1 MSTAPG
7 TLLQGRRESYRLTAL
22 LGKGGMGEVWLASSP
37 QGPVAVK
44 IAANNPT
51 AVEKLLFEQRM
62 LRELRH
68 EHIVAYLD
76 DGAFRGLPFLVMEY
90 VRGANLEQ
98 IVKSPLDERDA
109 KIAAVESLLALD
121 YVHSKNVIHR
131 DVKPKNVIARN
142 NDIRGCVLID
152 FGTAA
157 YYNVFGIREAVVS
170 PGGYTAPEQH
180 YFRSSPLS
188 DIWSVGALLF
198 YLITARHPQE
208 ALPGYP
214 QHPPPTPISVRRFN
228 RDVSEELET
237 VVRKAMAWNPSDRY
251 LSAREMIEAIEGVTP
266 EEVEEEAPI
275 LEVMGVRVR
284 IEASSLVFGR
294 LAETGRGKVD
304 VRREGDVI
312 FVGVD
317 DPYRWISRRHF
328 EIFRSGGK
336 WYIRDLGSLNRTAV
350 QTGGRLIEVWAGPR
364 VESQPVELGER
375 AVIYIA
381 YGSAL
386 NRQPYVVATF
396 KCREKLK

>member
-1 MSTAPG
+1 MSLAPG
-7 TLLQGRRESYRLTAL
+7 TLLQGRRQSYRLTAL
-22 LGKGGMGEVWLASSP
+22 LGRGGMGEVWLANSS

-51 AVEKLLFEQRM
+51 AVEKLLFEQRI

-68 EHIVAYLD
+68 EHIVTYLD
-76 DGAFRGLPFLVMEY
+76 DGVFRGLPFLVTEY

-121 YVHSKNVIHR
+121 YIHSKNVVHR
-131 DVKPKNVIARN
+131 DVKPKNVLARG
-142 NDIRGCVLID
+142 NDVRGCVLID

-157 YYNVFGIREAVVS
+157 YYNVSGIREAVIS

-180 YFRSSPLS
+180 NFRSSPLS

-198 YLITARHPQE
+198 YLLTARHPQD

-214 QHPPPTPISVRRFN
+214 QHPPPTPVSVRRFN

-266 EEVEEEAPI
+266 KEVEEEAPI
-275 LEVMGVRVR
+275 LEVMGARIR

-294 LAETGRGKVD
+294 LTETGRGKVD
-304 VRREGDVI
+304 VRQEGDVI
-312 FVGVD
+312 YVGVD
-317 DPYRWISRRHF
+317 DPYKWISRKHF

-381 YGSAL
+381 YGSSL